1 MDSGERRALRLA
13 GRADGPQV
21 RVEAVFEAGDGLH
34 GLRPHVDAGVLGV
47 VALPSCAAPGEDE
60 LPLPLA
66 LGALVAN
73 VVGVV
78 VPAWPFRTSGCPPPA
93 CHIRGLYLFIVRI
106 LR

>member
-1 MDSGERRALRLA
+1 MLGEPVKDRRFDLFE
-13 GRADGPQV
+13 RADGF
-21 RVEAVFEAGDGLH
+21 RDGLH

-78 VPAWPFRTSGCPPPA
+78 VPAWPSGTFGCPPPT
-93 CHIRGLYLFIVRI
+93 CHIRGLYMFSVRI